1 MRRQGMMTSHCG
13 TGAPRH
19 AASVDDD
26 VITRQHLALP
36 LYVVSDMMTSLF
48 ERSEVVDSCYVT
60 KLYCALSGCIDWST
74 RYCTESKSE
83 ITYVEANL
91 MYTAKKKQVIAANVS
106 SWLACKSENELV
118 RGVKTF
124 GRLRKSF
131 QYAWEF
137 CNRST
142 QRTRLNCCSRAF

>member
-74 RYCTESKSE
+74 TYCTESKSE

-91 MYTAKKKQVIAANVS
+91 MYAEKKTSYRCQRFIMVS
-106 SWLACKSENELV
+106 LQAENELV

-124 GRLRKSF
+124 GRLHKSF
-131 QYAWEF
+131 QYTWKF
-137 CNRST
+137 RIRST